1 MKYSDSEFERETKSA
16 GEVHSFST
24 GPRRVKKEKK
34 QSVGAK
40 WEASECSSL

>member
-1 MKYSDSEFERETKSA
+1 MKYRDSEFERETKST

-34 QSVGAK
+34 QCGGEMGSK
-40 WEASECSSL
+40 

>member
-24 GPRRVKKEKK
+24 GPHRIKKEKK
-34 QSVGAK
+34 QSVGGK
-40 WEASECSSL
+40 WRERRNNP